1 MSKPWYK
8 FWGKEESKAPVVLEK
23 AEKPAPLPEPK
34 TRFIDP
40 IYAGAEYVGD
50 VPTDHHP
57 GTSGLAYYTLH
68 NMARTPVIAAI
79 LNTRIQQV
87 AEFAAVQNSPYG
99 IGFRVRL
106 RDMKQKM
113 TRAAEKEA
121 QELQKMLLS
130 AGGEYGV
137 GGFEPFL
144 RSVMRD
150 SLMYD
155 QCNFEILRNRGG
167 KVAGFIPVDASTMRR
182 AKPTEAEIEKGRYG
196 NAGARYV
203 QLVDHKIVNE
213 YNLDELAWG
222 VRRPRTFI
230 YSNGYGY
237 PELEELVRIVTY
249 ILNAE
254 TYNSVNFTNGIH
266 ASTILALKAS
276 LTQEQFRSFKRELTA
291 MMHGPA
297 NAKRMPMVLLD
308 PRADAKQELQ
318 AVNLSQSNREMEY
331 TQWNSYLIKIAC
343 SIYSMD
349 PAELGFVFGNE
360 NQVSTITANGPA
372 DRITASK
379 EKGLRPILRAL
390 ESWLNRWVIHPIN
403 EDFVVDFVGFDAK
416 SEEQKQQLDIAAL
429 KAYKTLN
436 EVRAEHDLPP
446 LDEKVGNLVLEPS
459 FLQVYMQSMMEQDP
473 GGIPGAEGEEMPE
486 GMPEGE
492 GEEQDSEVVKLYE
505 QALNTLGESPPEEAA
520 EKAFN
525 ALLAADGGSMEKAT
539 ENLAKAVERGAEQG
553 YLSTEGAEKGK
564 WVPVADNNNN
574 VKAVLVEV

>member
-1 MSKPWYK
+1 
-8 FWGKEESKAPVVLEK
+8 
-23 AEKPAPLPEPK
+23 
-34 TRFIDP
+34 
-40 IYAGAEYVGD
+40 
-50 VPTDHHP
+50 
-57 GTSGLAYYTLH
+57 
-68 NMARTPVIAAI
+68 
-79 LNTRIQQV
+79 
-87 AEFAAVQNSPYG
+87 
-99 IGFRVRL
+99 
-106 RDMKQKM
+106 
-113 TRAAEKEA
+113 
-121 QELQKMLLS
+121 
-130 AGGEYGV
+130 
-137 GGFEPFL
+137 
-144 RSVMRD
+144 
-150 SLMYD
+150 YD

-539 ENLAKAVERGAEQG
+539 ENLAKAVER
-553 YLSTEGAEKGK
+553 
-564 WVPVADNNNN
+564 
-574 VKAVLVEV
+574 